1 MHQTRSASGRL
12 ELTDLVKIYEPGSDV
27 RAVDGVSLQIEP
39 GEFVTLLGP
48 SGCGKTTIL
57 RTVAG
62 FETPTSGSLTLDGK
76 NLLRQSPSRRPV
88 SMVFQS
94 YALFPHMTVR
104 ENVGYGLKAAGIRT
118 RQVNERVD
126 EALESM
132 SLSPYADRAPAQLS
146 GGQQQ
151 RVALARAMVTRP
163 EVMLFDE
170 PLSNLDAALRE
181 HMRLE
186 IRRLQR
192 QLGTTALYVTH
203 DQAEAMAMS
212 DRVVVMNSGRIEQ
225 VGPPREIYRRPA
237 SRFVAGFV
245 GRANFFD
252 IQRRSADETS
262 AEVELWGR
270 VYTVPAHPRARE
282 TEDLTLLVRPES
294 LKLTPESGESGPATA
309 VVTAAVFMGDRVEY
323 ELTSGES
330 RLLATVMDPAEDQI
344 IPEGSQVRLDLIPER
359 AWLLPA

>member
-1 MHQTRSASGRL
+1 MSTDTATETVSEPRSTTGRL
-12 ELTDLVKIYEPGSDV
+12 ELTELVKIYDPSSDV

-104 ENVGYGLKAAGIRT
+104 ENVGYGLKAAGFKIR
-118 RQVNERVD
+118 QLNERVD

-192 QLGTTALYVTH
+192 QLGDDGALC
-203 DQAEAMAMS
+203 
-212 DRVVVMNSGRIEQ
+212 
-225 VGPPREIYRRPA
+225 
-237 SRFVAGFV
+237 
-245 GRANFFD
+245 
-252 IQRRSADETS
+252 
-262 AEVELWGR
+262 
-270 VYTVPAHPRARE
+270 HP
-282 TEDLTLLVRPES
+282 
-294 LKLTPESGESGPATA
+294 
-309 VVTAAVFMGDRVEY
+309 
-323 ELTSGES
+323 
-330 RLLATVMDPAEDQI
+330 
-344 IPEGSQVRLDLIPER
+344 
-359 AWLLPA
+359 